1 MDRTERFYRI
11 DALLQA
17 NRAVSLQRML
27 EVLQV
32 SRATFKRDL
41 EYLRDRLGAPIV
53 WDREL
58 RGYRYEHAPTEPTQ
72 KLPGLWFNAQEA
84 HALLMMQAMLSQ
96 LQPTLLKAQI
106 EPLKARLRALIETGQ
121 HAAADVEQRFRLLTT
136 GQRVVANQHFEVVAS
151 ALLSRR
157 QLALRYYARARDEY
171 SERVVCPQLLVHHR
185 GNWYL
190 VAWCHLRRDLRSF
203 ALDSIEQAHI
213 VPTKA
218 RDVPAS
224 QLDVF
229 IGRGYG
235 IFSGANVQWATLR
248 FTSERAR
255 WVARETWHPQQEQK
269 WLPDGRLELRVPFTD
284 ARELAMDVMRHGA
297 QVEVVAPQTLRDTV
311 AREHREAANLYE
323 QDLEPSA
330 CRGATTR

>member
-17 NRAVSLQRML
+17 NRAVSLERML

-41 EYLRDRLGAPIV
+41 EYLRDRLGSPIV

-58 RGYRYEHAPTEPTQ
+58 RGYRYERAPGEPTQ
-72 KLPGLWFNAQEA
+72 ELPGLWFNAQEA
-84 HALLMMQAMLSQ
+84 HALLMMQAMLSN

-121 HAAADVEQRFRLLTT
+121 HAAEDVERRFRLLTT
-136 GQRVVANQHFEVVAS
+136 GQRVVADSHFEVVAT

-157 QLALRYYARARDEY
+157 QLALRYYVRARDER
-171 SERVVCPQLLVHHR
+171 SERLVSPQVLVHYR

-203 ALDSIEQAHI
+203 ALDSIEEAHLVQI
-213 VPTKA
+213 KA
-218 RDVPAS
+218 REVPAS
-224 QLDVF
+224 QLDAF
-229 IGRGYG
+229 IGQGYG
-235 IFSGANVQWATLR
+235 IFSGTEVQWATLR
-248 FTSERAR
+248 FTAERAR
-255 WVARETWHPQQEQK
+255 WVARETWHPQQEQT

-284 ARELAMDVMRHGA
+284 LRELAMDVLRHGA
-297 QVEVVAPQTLRDTV
+297 QVEVVDPQGLRNTV
-311 AREHREAANLYE
+311 AQEHRHAAGLYG
-323 QDLEPSA
+323 
-330 CRGATTR
+330 RTVV

>member
-58 RGYRYEHAPTEPTQ
+58 RGYRYERDQGETTLA
-72 KLPGLWFNAQEA
+72 LPGLWFNAQEA
-84 HALLMMQAMLSQ
+84 HALLMMQALLSN

-121 HAAADVEQRFRLLTT
+121 HPAEDVQRRFRLLTT
-136 GQRVVANQHFEVVAS
+136 GQRVVAHAHFEVVAT

-157 QLALRYYARARDEY
+157 QLALHYYVRARDEH
-171 SERVVCPQLLVHHR
+171 SERRVSPQVLVHYR

-203 ALDSIEQAHI
+203 ALDSIEAAHL
-213 VPTKA
+213 VQTKA
-218 RDVPAS
+218 REVPSS
-224 QLDVF
+224 QLDAF
-229 IGRGYG
+229 IGQGYG
-235 IFSGANVQWATLR
+235 IFSGAKVQWATLR
-248 FTSERAR
+248 FSAERAR
-255 WVARETWHPQQEQK
+255 WVARETWHPQQAQR

-284 ARELAMDVMRHGA
+284 LRELTMDVLRHGA
-297 QVEVVAPQTLRDTV
+297 QVEVLEPRTLRDAV
-311 AREHREAANLYE
+311 HAE
-323 QDLEPSA
+323 LERAIRCYRQEPVGL
-330 CRGATTR
+330 RGR